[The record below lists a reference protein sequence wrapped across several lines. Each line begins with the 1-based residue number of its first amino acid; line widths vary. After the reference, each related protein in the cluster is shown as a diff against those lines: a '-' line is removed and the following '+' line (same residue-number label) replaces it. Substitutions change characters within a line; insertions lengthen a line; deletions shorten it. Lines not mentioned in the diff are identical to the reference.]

1 MGKQK
6 PHSFFE
12 REYVKHNPGIQ
23 EGGGEMRDYVSPN
36 PKRSDAGISK
46 RSVSGSR
53 EYAFIQ
59 RQKFGGKR

>member
-23 EGGGEMRDYVSPN
+23 EGGGETRDYVSP
-36 PKRSDAGISK
+36 KGKDAGLSK
-46 RSVSGSR
+46 RSISGSR